1 MYSLCKQNKC
11 FRLLLVNLLEY
22 YDTDVKCRR
31 VKDDRISLSYA
42 QPEQF
47 QVLFSQFLFNIT
59 TVIKIQILNFN
70 VNK

>member
-11 FRLLLVNLLEY
+11 FKLLLVNLLED

-31 VKDDRISLSYA
+31 VKDDRISVSYA

-59 TVIKIQILNFN
+59 TVTKIQILNFN